1 MVSGLL
7 DAIRERNPGLDPAA
21 VDDIVL
27 GTVEPHL
34 EQGGVLGRTAALA
47 AGFSETVPG
56 VQINRYCGSGLEAV
70 NQSAARIRS
79 GWEDLILAG
88 GSEWMSRVGIGSGGD
103 PLAMDPATNYATSFI
118 PQGISADLIATI
130 EGFSRHD
137 VDAFAVES
145 QGRADKAWAD
155 GRFDRSIVPVV
166 DMAGQVVLSRDEHM
180 RPGTSMEDLAKLPP
194 AFAAMGQMGGFDAV
208 ALQKYTRVEAIDHVP
223 MLATHRESLTVPHL
237 YCSVAKRLANVTNS
251 PRGRVWCQS
260 AWLVRNQPSC

>member
-1 MVSGLL
+1 MADAYIYDAVRTPRGRGKDSGALHTTKPVTMVSGLL

-88 GSEWMSRVGIGSGGD
+88 GS
-103 PLAMDPATNYATSFI
+103 
-118 PQGISADLIATI
+118 
-130 EGFSRHD
+130 
-137 VDAFAVES
+137 
-145 QGRADKAWAD
+145 
-155 GRFDRSIVPVV
+155 
-166 DMAGQVVLSRDEHM
+166 
-180 RPGTSMEDLAKLPP
+180 
-194 AFAAMGQMGGFDAV
+194 
-208 ALQKYTRVEAIDHVP
+208 
-223 MLATHRESLTVPHL
+223 
-237 YCSVAKRLANVTNS
+237 
-251 PRGRVWCQS
+251 
-260 AWLVRNQPSC
+260 